1 MLGNNEII
9 QGVDKTAV
17 FTQML
22 REVPWSSLKMY
33 VQANA
38 PLLKVCTIGGHRL
51 EPNKRD
57 RIEKIILRELER
69 PNMTEALTNGIFA
82 SWYPVHEHL
91 HKQLEDHFHSE
102 DYKAWRKEENLGEDD
117 YVLTDAKFDEF
128 FLRKDFAAWR
138 ILLCFSPLKF
148 THEQA
153 DKILN
158 DSEGSAELMDRFK
171 EVEAEKN
178 DLQKK
183 VDQLNAEAERLRA
196 KQQADASEIQDL
208 KRQLRQNKV
217 SLDQSRSNHEAA
229 VSEMR
234 RANQTA
240 AQFRSEAE
248 AREEAIREEMN
259 RVVMR
264 LQGDN
269 ERLTKELA
277 SWQSRYED
285 QCNNN
290 TALVEKA
297 AEAEKRS
304 AEALESKKKSDSI
317 AAECQQFADLILS
330 RIDWPRVGAA
340 MKMTPTVRRNFNSL
354 VRKLSFDE
362 NNTLTLE
369 ETLPVFWNTLKKTEH
384 DLVEAIAESSTREMM
399 DGDADEFWMGIK
411 ESFDDVQVSLEA
423 RLAMLGILHDIFFQN
438 MENEDLEKTTGL
450 PISKPKKK

>member
-1 MLGNNEII
+1 
-9 QGVDKTAV
+9 
-17 FTQML
+17 
-22 REVPWSSLKMY
+22 
-33 VQANA
+33 
-38 PLLKVCTIGGHRL
+38 
-51 EPNKRD
+51 
-57 RIEKIILRELER
+57 
-69 PNMTEALTNGIFA
+69 MTEALTNGIFA

-362 NNTLTLE
+362 NNTLTLKNPAG
-369 ETLPVFWNTLKKTEH
+369 LLNTLKKTEH

-399 DGDADEFWMGIK
+399 DGDADEF
-411 ESFDDVQVSLEA
+411 
-423 RLAMLGILHDIFFQN
+423 
-438 MENEDLEKTTGL
+438 
-450 PISKPKKK
+450 

>member
-57 RIEKIILRELER
+57 RIEKIILRELDR
-69 PNMTEALTNGIFA
+69 PNMTEAITNGIFA
-82 SWYPVHEHL
+82 SWYPVHEQV

-102 DYKAWRKEENLGEDD
+102 DYKTWRQEQNLSEDD

-128 FLRKDFAAWR
+128 FRREDFAAWR

-153 DKILN
+153 DKILH
-158 DSEGSAELMDRFK
+158 DSQGSAELMDRFK
-171 EVEAEKN
+171 EVEATAN

-183 VDQLNAEAERLRA
+183 VDQISAEAERLRIRM
-196 KQQADASEIQDL
+196 QSDANEIQDL

-217 SLDQSRSNHEAA
+217 SLDQARSNHEAA

-269 ERLTKELA
+269 DRLTKELA
-277 SWQSRYED
+277 SWQSRYEE

-304 AEALESKKKSDSI
+304 AEALENKEKSDRV
-317 AAECQQFADLILS
+317 AAECQKFADLVLS

-362 NNTLTLE
+362 NNTLTIE
-369 ETLPVFWNTLKKTEH
+369 ETLPVFWSTLNKTEH
-384 DLVEAIAESSTREMM
+384 DLVEAISESSTREMM
-399 DGDADEFWMGIK
+399 DGDAGEFWMGVK
-411 ESFDDVQVSLEA
+411 ESFDDVLVSLEA